1 MGQDEAGAYLAL
13 DLGAESGR
21 AIIGLLD
28 ADRVELH
35 EVHRFK
41 NHLCQLATGLHWD
54 VDNLWGNVL
63 EGTRKGAAW
72 AAERNLPLVSI
83 GVDTWGVDFA
93 LLSESSELL
102 GTPHCY
108 RDEAHVTAFNKAV
121 AVWGREPL
129 YNATGIQLMSIN
141 TLFQLIARRDAEPD
155 IFSRAAKL
163 LFMPDL
169 INYFLTGLTAVE
181 ASIASTSQ
189 MVDPRT
195 GHWANSLI
203 ESIGL
208 PTRILGPISSPGTR
222 LGTLRSDVA
231 ARVHASPETQVVLPA
246 SHDTA
251 SAVAAV
257 PADEASSW
265 CYLSSGTWSL
275 MGAELERPWITDAAR
290 EAPFTNE
297 GGVGSTIRFLKN
309 ITGLW
314 LVQECRREFER
325 QGLSHDYDQLMAAA
339 EAAEPFRT
347 LIDPNVPAFLIPG
360 RMPEKIVEYARSTGQ
375 PEPSDV
381 GQFIR
386 CCLESLA
393 LAYRHT
399 LDQLERILGRTFDV
413 MHIVGGGSR
422 NRLLNQMTADAI
434 GRKVLAG
441 PQEATAMGN
450 LLVQA
455 MGDGRV
461 RDRFEIRRLV
471 SRTVRPQVY
480 EPRRVA
486 DWDRAYSRFSE
497 LLQTQ
502 VN

>member
-1 MGQDEAGAYLAL
+1 MEQDEPRAYLAL

-21 AIIGLLD
+21 AMIGTLG
-28 ADRVELH
+28 ADRLELH

-41 NHLCQLATGLHWD
+41 NHLCQLPSGLHWD
-54 VDNLWGNVL
+54 VDNLWSNVL

-72 AAERNLPLVSI
+72 AAEQNLPLVSI

-93 LLSESSELL
+93 LLSQSGELL

-108 RDEAHVTAFNKAV
+108 RDEAHVTAFNKMVAAV
-121 AVWGREPL
+121 GSEPL
-129 YNATGIQLMSIN
+129 YEATGIQLMSIN
-141 TLFQLIARRDAEPD
+141 TLYQLIARRDAEPD
-155 IFSRAAKL
+155 VFSKAARL

-169 INYFLTGLTAVE
+169 INHVLTGLTAVE
-181 ASIASTSQ
+181 APIASTSQ

-195 GHWANSLI
+195 GKWALSLLDRV
-203 ESIGL
+203 GL

-222 LGTLRSDVA
+222 LGALRAEVA
-231 ARVHASPETQVVLPA
+231 AEVRASPEMQVVLTA

-257 PADEASSW
+257 PADDASSW

-275 MGAELERPWITDAAR
+275 MGAELEKPWITDAAR

-297 GGVGSTIRFLKN
+297 GGLDGTIRFLKN

-325 QGLSHDYDQLMAAA
+325 QGAAHDYDQLMTMAA
-339 EAAEPFRT
+339 AAEPFRT
-347 LIDPNVPAFLIPG
+347 LIDPNFPAFASPG

-375 PEPSDV
+375 LEPSDV

-399 LDQLERILGRTFDV
+399 LDQLERVLGRGFDV
-413 MHIVGGGSR
+413 MHIVGGGSC

-434 GRKVLAG
+434 GRRVLAG

-450 LLVQA
+450 ILVQA
-455 MGDGRV
+455 MGDGRI

-471 SRTVRPQVY
+471 AHTVRLQSY
-480 EPRRVA
+480 DPRHAA
-486 DWDRAYSRFSE
+486 DWRRAYSRFAE
-497 LLQTQ
+497 LVRLRTD
-502 VN
+502 